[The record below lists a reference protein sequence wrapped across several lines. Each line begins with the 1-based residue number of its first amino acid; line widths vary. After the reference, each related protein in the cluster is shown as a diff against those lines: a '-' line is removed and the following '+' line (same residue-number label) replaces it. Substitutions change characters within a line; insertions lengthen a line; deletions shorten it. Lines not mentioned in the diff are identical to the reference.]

1 MTFKYHF
8 ELQPIAGQYVAVA
21 IGKNAE
27 KFSGVIRLNESGAKI
42 FAFLQEG
49 KTAGQTVEEML
60 KLYSASEADIRRDVD
75 KIVSMLVEKGLASN

>member
-42 FAFLQEG
+42 FELLQQG
-49 KTAGQTVEEML
+49 KSEDDTVAEML
-60 KLYSASEADIRRDVD
+60 NIYAASEADIRKDVD
-75 KIVSMLVEKGLASN
+75 KIVNMLVEKGLATI